1 MNERS
6 VNANQGHPMHCPE
19 APAANESYVVEHRL
33 QHRVR
38 IRFRQPLCSH
48 RMRSLLWL
56 MEQQQAGFALRPA
69 SSGRGLVL
77 WSLNPEQSIHQ
88 GLQLLEQ
95 TIQLPP
101 AHLAA
106 PPERGLPGVLQRSR
120 LGSIKMLMAL
130 AVAGWALPVLPGT
143 PFFLMAWWLGWRPPQ
158 PSQRNTTST
167 KGAQTLA
174 EAGSR

>member
-1 MNERS
+1 
-6 VNANQGHPMHCPE
+6 MHCPDL
-19 APAANESYVVEHRL
+19 PAADQAYVVEHRL
-33 QHRVR
+33 HHRVR
-38 IRFRQPLCSH
+38 IRFRRPLTPQ
-48 RMRSLLWL
+48 RMQSLLWL
-56 MEQQQAGFALRPA
+56 MEQHQAGIALRSA
-69 SSGRGLVL
+69 CSGRGLVL
-77 WSLNPEQSIHQ
+77 WCLDPEQSIHQ

-106 PPERGLPGVLQRSR
+106 APKQGLPGVLQRSR
-120 LGSIKMLMAL
+120 LGGIRILMAL

-167 KGAQTLA
+167 NGDRTLA
-174 EAGSR
+174 DAGSR